1 MPNLDFPYPF
11 ANLGKDFDKLFVGFD
26 DQFNKLSKMHDDLT
40 KHIPNYPPYNIKKL
54 DENKYVIEMA
64 VAGFSKQN
72 IEITT
77 EGGVLTVTGSTSDDG
92 EGDFLFKGIAE
103 RPFTRK
109 FTLADTVEI
118 KDAHLL
124 NGMLKVFLEN
134 IIPESKKPKKINI
147 QDKAD
152 SKPELLQEETSKE

>member
-1 MPNLDFPYPF
+1 MNKLLFDPF
-11 ANLGKDFDKLFVGFD
+11 SFASSNGVGFD
-26 DQFNKLSKMHDDLT
+26 DMFDKLQKASAEVMNAT
-40 KHIPNYPPYNIKKL
+40 KYPPYNIKKI
-54 DENKYVIEMA
+54 DDNKYVIEMA

-77 EGGVLTVTGSTSDDG
+77 EGGVLTVTGSTSDDS